1 MVKRIFKN
9 LKRTSRYD
17 IHYAIEQNNHIKTFN
32 DADYAGDTKIRKF
45 TTNFVLKLGDSAIA
59 WLI

>member
-1 MVKRIFKN
+1 MIFIMQSNK
-9 LKRTSRYD
+9 
-17 IHYAIEQNNHIKTFN
+17 IITFN